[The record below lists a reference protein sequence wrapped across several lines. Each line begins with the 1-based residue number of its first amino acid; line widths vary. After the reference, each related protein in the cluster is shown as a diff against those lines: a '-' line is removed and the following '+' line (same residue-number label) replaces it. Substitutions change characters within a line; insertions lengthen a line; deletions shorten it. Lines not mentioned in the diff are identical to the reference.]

1 MKRDNHYE
9 AAFEW
14 YLRDRGIAVVPVVED
29 RRSYLDSE
37 EVKSPDFIVVGPRDA
52 RLVVDVKGRQFPSL
66 SAGKSRN
73 TWQNWS
79 TAGDVDGL
87 IRWSGRFGDGFEGVL
102 AFVYHML
109 PSVLLP
115 EGTPDLF
122 TYRNRLYLARGVS
135 VEDYRLHM
143 KSRSPRWSTVDLATA
158 DFRRLVRPFT
168 EFLQS

>member
-9 AAFEW
+9 AAFDW
-14 YLRDRGIAVVPVVED
+14 WLRSRGAAVVPVVES
-29 RRSYLDSE
+29 RRSWLDES
-37 EVKSPDFIVVGPRDA
+37 EVKSPDFIVLGSGQ

-66 SAGKSRN
+66 SAGKPRR

-87 IRWSGRFGDGFEGVL
+87 ARWSGRLGDDFRGIL
-102 AFVYHML
+102 AFVYHVL
-109 PSVLLP
+109 PSVELP

-122 TYRNRLYLARGVS
+122 RFNHRLYLARGVC

-143 KSRSPRWSTVDLATA
+143 KSRSPRWSTVDLATD

-168 EFLQS
+168 SFLG